1 MTAQTI
7 PFPRVLAGPILRRV
21 EAQRV
26 IVWLASSEPLH
37 LELRIEDEQGLQLG
51 SSQPCDSAVA
61 HPVAETLPNQ
71 QTVLLGK
78 SLFIHLLEAQPSCIG
93 QTFPLDSL
101 LFYRLYDFSYQ
112 AEFDLSPLALTNLSL
127 PSFYIA
133 SELNVLAYGSCRK
146 AHGLS
151 ISDEGIPQATDS
163 LALLAHHLE
172 QYPHDFSQRPSH
184 LFLIGDQIYADDVL
198 APLMRYI
205 QTAAAQLIDYTS
217 FLPDAEFA
225 SDDLSKLELT
235 RRKQIA
241 SQLGFTTVAKNA
253 HVLSFGEYAILYLIA
268 FGNRL
273 GFAFEPD
280 LTNADDVSLK
290 GFLDSQTDIRKV
302 LANMPT
308 YMNFDDH
315 DITDDWNLNRSWYD
329 RVRSSV
335 SGTRVIANALTA
347 AWAFQAW
354 GNEPHNTPEKFINTI
369 STHLND
375 PHNPEKAQAYDFHT
389 WKFRRWAFSLAT
401 QPPIIVLDSRTQ
413 RDFGVNNQP
422 PQLMDRY
429 ALDWL
434 RAEWMQLK
442 QQLALQDSQQIT
454 PIFITGTPVFGF
466 STIEWLQFMLYQLGV
481 AFGNVWFAF
490 SASGL
495 DVEGWIA
502 NRRGFS
508 NFLDT
513 LLLKLGLSHATF
525 LSGDVHYSFVN
536 RAIYRNH
543 SNLCQAQSAY
553 NSWQHSPSL
562 TCLQLTSSA
571 LRNTPDKRRYLESF
585 FANWVIKHKH
595 GHCAPET
602 LPWWERWQVW
612 RLFRYDTWTLRIE
625 GIAGHSLQDRALTWW
640 QLPLFWR
647 LIRVKHGKFSLIKNR
662 YWLTSRPNIA
672 LVYLTQAK
680 VTQQV
685 LLSGEQ
691 LQNKL
696 IYEINDS

>member
-1 MTAQTI
+1 MTAQPI
-7 PFPRVLAGPILRRV
+7 HFPSVLAGPILRRV
-21 EAQRV
+21 ETERV

-37 LELRIEDEQGLQLG
+37 LELRIEDGNGVQLG
-51 SSQPCDSAVA
+51 SSQACDSPIAQPMSA
-61 HPVAETLPNQ
+61 APARQ

-93 QTFPLDSL
+93 QTFPLDTL

-112 AEFDLSPLALTNLSL
+112 AEFDLSPLALDGCTL
-127 PSFYIA
+127 PSFYIP
-133 SELNVLAYGSCRK
+133 STLTVIAYGSCRK

-151 ISDEGIPQATDS
+151 ISDEGIPQTTDA
-163 LALLAHHLE
+163 LALLAQQLT

-205 QTAAAQLIDYTS
+205 QQAAAQLIDYVS
-217 FLPDAEFA
+217 ILPDAEFA
-225 SDDLSKLELT
+225 NDDLSQLALM

-241 SQLGFTTVAKNA
+241 SQLGFTTIAKNA

-268 FGNRL
+268 LGNRL
-273 GFAFEPD
+273 GFEFTPD
-280 LTNADDVSLK
+280 LSNADEVSLQ
-290 GFLDSQTDIRKV
+290 GFLDSQADIRKV

-308 YMNFDDH
+308 YMSFDDH

-329 RVRSSV
+329 QVRSSV
-335 SGTRVIANALTA
+335 SGTRVIAHALTA

-354 GNEPHNTPEKFINTI
+354 GNEPRNTPEKFINII
-369 STHLND
+369 SEHLSD
-375 PHNPEKAQAYDFHT
+375 PLHPDKAQRYDFHT

-401 QPPIIVLDSRTQ
+401 QPPIMVLDSRTQ

-429 ALDWL
+429 ALDGL

-442 QQLALQDSQQIT
+442 QSLVIQDSQTVT

-466 STIEWLQFMLYQLGV
+466 STIEWLQFMLYHLGV
-481 AFGNVWFAF
+481 ILGNIWLPF

-513 LLLKLGLSHATF
+513 LLFKLGLRSATF

-536 RAIYRNH
+536 RAIYSNR
-543 SNLCQAQSAY
+543 SNLCQAQSAH
-553 NSWQHSPSL
+553 NSWQQSPSL
-562 TCLQLTSSA
+562 ECLQLTSSA

-595 GHCAPET
+595 GHSAPEL
-602 LPWWERWQVW
+602 LPWWERWHVW
-612 RLFRYDTWTLRIE
+612 RLFRYDTWKLRIE
-625 GIAGHSLQDRALTWW
+625 GIAGHSLQERALTGW

-647 LIRVKHGKFSLIKNR
+647 LIRFKRGKFSLIKNC

-672 LVYLTQAK
+672 LVYLQQGK
-680 VTQQV
+680 VTQQI
-685 LLSGEQ
+685 LLSGER
-691 LQNKL
+691 LENKL
-696 IYEINDS
+696 IYKIR